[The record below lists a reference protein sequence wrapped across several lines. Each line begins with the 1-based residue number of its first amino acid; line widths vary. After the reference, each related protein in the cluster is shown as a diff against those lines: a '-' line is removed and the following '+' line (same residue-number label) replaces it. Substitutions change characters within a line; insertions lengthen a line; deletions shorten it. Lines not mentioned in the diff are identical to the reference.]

1 MSERENLQ
9 NLLELTKRRLAILE
23 EQRAVFGDTN
33 VPPQVLIQIQDA
45 EKEVAD
51 FEQKLR
57 QIAPNT
63 APNNR
68 KLLVQFEQSVFN
80 RDWETAISLGEEILN
95 HNSSNPDF
103 EKSLAAA
110 YYARFQAHFEKSDL
124 ERAFTDLTSA
134 IHLNPH
140 EPEYFY
146 WRGVV
151 HHNHTNYNSAIA
163 DLTTA
168 IKLAPDYP
176 HPYYWRGDSYLKRN
190 KRQQG
195 MADIKAALEK
205 YNAALQ
211 DSADDHELLYGRGLT
226 LLALE
231 QWLAAKVDFEAAL
244 RYAVEPFIFMAKDKL
259 AKLEPILLKQ
269 EQEHLL
275 LELENLSTDH
285 QRRLKIGDRL
295 SEIGDPRPGVGVAA
309 NGVPD
314 ITWLSVFPGGTLK
327 IGEQPFEIQP
337 FYIAKYQVT
346 YAQYDAFAQ
355 AADGYNNP
363 EWWQGFPKEYQPQK
377 LSEQKQK
384 GLSNPRDNISW
395 YQSMAF
401 GRWLNRRM
409 QGLQLPNPGGA
420 SQPLVVGEN
429 AQVRLPTEWEWQWA
443 AQGGSQQREYPWGK
457 WQEGYANIREVG
469 LQRAVGVGMYPQGAA
484 VCGARDMSGN
494 LWEWCL
500 NRRQPPSEA
509 AVDGSGEWFVVRG
522 GSFFF
527 NRSLASCVSSLNS
540 TPLSVSDFFG
550 FRLVVCSAIAPL

>member
-9 NLLELTKRRLAILE
+9 NLLVLTKRRLAILE

-33 VPPQVLIQIQDA
+33 VPPQVVIQIQDA
-45 EKEVAD
+45 EKEIAD
-51 FEQKLR
+51 LEQKLR

-63 APNNR
+63 PPNNR
-68 KLLVQFEQSVFN
+68 KLLMQFEQAVFN
-80 RDWETAISLGEEILN
+80 RDWETAILLGEEIMG
-95 HNSSNPDF
+95 NSSTNPQF

-110 YYARFQAHFEKSDL
+110 YYNRFHAHFEKSEL

-151 HHNHTNYNSAIA
+151 HHNHTNYDSAIA
-163 DLTTA
+163 DLATA
-168 IKLAPDYP
+168 IKLAPEYP

-231 QWLAAKVDFEAAL
+231 QWLAAKADFEAAL
-244 RYAVEPFIFMAKDKL
+244 CYAVEPFIFMAKDKL
-259 AKLEPILLKQ
+259 AKLEPLLLKQ
-269 EQEHLL
+269 EQERLL

-285 QRRLKIGDRL
+285 PRRMKIGDRL
-295 SEIGDPRPGVGVAA
+295 SEIGDPRSGVGVAA

-314 ITWLSVFPGGTLK
+314 ITWLPVHPGGKLK
-327 IGEQPFEIQP
+327 IGEQTFEIQP

-346 YAQYDAFAQ
+346 YAQYDVFVQ

-363 EWWQGFPKEYQPQK
+363 EWWQGFPPRRQPQ
-377 LSEQKQK
+377 
-384 GLSNPRDNISW
+384 GLDERYRKNSNNPRDNISW
-395 YQSMAF
+395 YQSVAF
-401 GRWLNRRM
+401 GRWLNKRM
-409 QGLQLPNPGGA
+409 RGWQLPNPGGG
-420 SQPLVVGEN
+420 SKPLVVGEN

-443 AQGGSQQREYPWGK
+443 AQGGSQQREYPWGAWK
-457 WQEGYANIREVG
+457 EGYANTREAG
-469 LQRAVGVGMYPQGAA
+469 LQRTTAVGMYPQGTAA
-484 VCGARDMSGN
+484 CGALDMIGN
-494 LWEWCL
+494 LWEWCQ
-500 NRRQPPSEA
+500 NKYKEPEEV
-509 AVDGSGEWFVVRG
+509 AVDDSGDWRMLRG
-522 GSFFF
+522 GSYDYG
-527 NRSLASCVSSLNS
+527 LVVASCVYRFNID
-540 TPLSVSDFFG
+540 PDGGANPIG
-550 FRLVVCSAIAPL
+550 FRVVVCSANAPL